1 MNVKQFNYILKRLLH
16 MIPVLLCVTILI
28 FAMIR
33 LIPGSAAEIMLGD
46 KATPEKIAV
55 LEEKMGLNEPLP
67 VQYLLYMKQVFTL
80 DFGDSITYAR
90 PVLELIQPKIAV
102 TAGLVAITTLFVLLL
117 SFPLGYMAG
126 SRSGSLLD
134 GAIKGGSLI
143 AVSLPQFWVGTLLL
157 LLFALRLK
165 LFPVGTWG
173 DTPLERLHALILP
186 GITNAMTTSALM
198 IRNLRSNVID
208 VVNSD
213 YVDFARS
220 KGLSERRIRK
230 RHVVRN
236 AMIST
241 VTLLSLRIA
250 NMLGGSIVIET
261 VFSLPG
267 LGKLLVDS
275 IFSRDYAVVQTVV
288 LLLALL
294 VLIVNLITDIAY
306 SLLDPRVKLE

>member
-1 MNVKQFNYILKRLLH
+1 
-16 MIPVLLCVTILI
+16 MIPVLICVTILI

-46 KATPEKIAV
+46 KATPEKIAI
-55 LEEKMGLNEPLP
+55 LEKKMGLDKSLP
-67 VQYLLYMKQVFTL
+67 EQYLLFMKQVLTL
-80 DFGDSITYAR
+80 DFGDSVVYAR
-90 PVLELIQPKIAV
+90 PVLELIKPRVAV
-102 TAGLVAITTLFVLLL
+102 TVSLVLVTTLLVLFI
-117 SFPLGYMAG
+117 SFPLGYLAG
-126 SRSGSLLD
+126 SRSGGLAD
-134 GAIKGGSLI
+134 GVIKSGALV

-157 LLFALRLK
+157 LLFALRIR

-173 DTPLERLHALILP
+173 ETIGERLHALILP
-186 GITNAMTTSALM
+186 GLTGALTTSALM
-198 IRNLRSNVID
+198 IKNLRSNVID
-208 VVNSD
+208 VVGSD

-220 KGLSERRIRK
+220 KGLKDGRIMG
-230 RHVVRN
+230 RHVLRN

-241 VTLLSLRIA
+241 VTLLSLRVA

-275 IFSRDYAVVQTVV
+275 IFARDYAVVQTVV

-294 VLIVNLITDIAY
+294 VLTVNLLTDIAY